1 MNLEEYNKI
10 LELVNHYSKRIHSWI
25 NKRSGCAEE
34 VGESSYFSPISKT
47 VVLRGEANKFVKGH
61 EYGHAFWHS
70 VTSKNS
76 IEVVEFL
83 EYVLLFG
90 ELSPEEKKQE
100 LSEMGRGKDICPFT
114 DFLSSMIEVP
124 DGWYKHPKEY
134 WDKFNNRLEIAKN
147 EAFASVFGYLYEG
160 NVLAFEKM
168 QKYFPKFIDSCLN
181 LIEKGL
187 LI

>member
-1 MNLEEYNKI
+1 MEISEYNKM
-10 LELVNHYSKRIHSWI
+10 LELVSHYSKRIRSWI
-25 NKRSGCAEE
+25 TKRSECVEE
-34 VGESSYFSPISKT
+34 VGESSCFSPTSRTII
-47 VVLRGEANKFVKGH
+47 LRENVGKFAKGH

-70 VTSKNS
+70 VTSSNS

-90 ELSPEEKKQE
+90 ELSSEEMRQE
-100 LSEMGRGKDICPFT
+100 LSEMGRRKDLIPFT

-134 WDKFNNRLEIAKN
+134 WDRFNDRLKIAKN
-147 EAFASVFGYLYEG
+147 EAFASMFGYLYEG
-160 NVLAFEKM
+160 NVFAFEKM

-187 LI
+187 LT

>member
-1 MNLEEYNKI
+1 MEIGEYNKI
-10 LELVNHYSKRIHSWI
+10 LELVNYYSKRIRSWI
-25 NKRSGCAEE
+25 TKRSGCVEE
-34 VGESSYFSPISKT
+34 VGKNSCFSPTSKT
-47 VVLRGEANKFVKGH
+47 IILRENVGKFTKGH
-61 EYGHAFWHS
+61 EYGHAFWHNIIS
-70 VTSKNS
+70 RNS

-90 ELSPEEKKQE
+90 ELPPEEMRQE
-100 LSEMGRGKDICPFT
+100 LSEMGRRKDLIPFT

-160 NVLAFEKM
+160 NVFAFEKM

-187 LI
+187 LT

>member
-1 MNLEEYNKI
+1 M
-10 LELVNHYSKRIHSWI
+10 LELVNHYSKRIGSWI
-25 NKRSGCAEE
+25 NKRSGCVEE
-34 VGESSYFSPISKT
+34 VDKTSYFSPTSK
-47 VVLRGEANKFVKGH
+47 VVTLRRDADKFVKGH
-61 EYGHAFWHS
+61 EYGHAFWHNL
-70 VTSKNS
+70 TSGNS
-76 IEVVEFL
+76 IEVVELL

-90 ELSPEEKKQE
+90 DLTLEEKNQE
-100 LSEMGRGKDICPFT
+100 LSGMGRGKDIRPFT

-124 DGWYKHPKEY
+124 DGWSKHPKEY
-134 WDKFNNRLEIAKN
+134 WDKFPDRLEIAKN

-187 LI
+187 LA

>member
-1 MNLEEYNKI
+1 MNLEEYNKM
-10 LELVNHYSKRIHSWI
+10 LELVGYYSKRIHSWI
-25 NKRSGCAEE
+25 NKRSGCVEE
-34 VGESSYFSPISKT
+34 LGESSCFSPNSQIIT
-47 VVLRGEANKFVKGH
+47 LRENAEEFTKGH

-70 VTSKNS
+70 TSNNS
-76 IEVVEFL
+76 IEIIEFL

-90 ELSPEEKKQE
+90 DLTPEEMRQE
-100 LSEMGRGKDICPFT
+100 LSEMGRRKDLIPFT

-160 NVLAFEKM
+160 DVFAFEKM
-168 QKYFPKFIDSCLN
+168 QKYFPKFVDSCLN

-187 LI
+187 LT